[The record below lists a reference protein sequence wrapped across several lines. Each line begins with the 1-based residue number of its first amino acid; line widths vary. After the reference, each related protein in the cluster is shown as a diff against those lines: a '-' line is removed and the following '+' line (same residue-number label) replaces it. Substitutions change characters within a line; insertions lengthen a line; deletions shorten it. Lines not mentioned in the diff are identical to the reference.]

1 MQIYFLYFLVPLLK
15 KRTILRAK
23 GFGVSPSSPPS
34 PASSPFDTLNHTE
47 LSTRFNDV
55 LDHFAQ
61 LPSSHPSL
69 VNFTPSYTPS
79 LSLLRGRLPDLLL
92 ARTRLGPSTVPSAG
106 RGLFATRP
114 ITASELITLFP
125 GDALLFRDNDLS
137 EITGVLYG
145 RLRSGGALTSDESRA
160 YEVRVSATHSIVGDP
175 ELDGDMAYLAH
186 FANDKQ
192 SLQCSNKQ
200 CSAEERTEYSR
211 ESALAANAIFEIFVP
226 ESPCHLGL
234 FATRDIAKGEEVFV
248 SYTEGYWLSRA

>member
-1 MQIYFLYFLVPLLK
+1 M
-15 KRTILRAK
+15 
-23 GFGVSPSSPPS
+23 
-34 PASSPFDTLNHTE
+34 
-47 LSTRFNDV
+47 
-55 LDHFAQ
+55 
-61 LPSSHPSL
+61 
-69 VNFTPSYTPS
+69 NFTPSYTPS

-137 EITGVLYG
+137 EITGGEAEKERSDDLIAPTLAVRDALPNQMLTAVLYG

-234 FATRDIAKGEEVFV
+234 FATRDIAKGEEVRRAGAAYHLPMHLTTIC
-248 SYTEGYWLSRA
+248 SSLRSWLRLTLRCSCLTPRVTGCPVLKCSRSL